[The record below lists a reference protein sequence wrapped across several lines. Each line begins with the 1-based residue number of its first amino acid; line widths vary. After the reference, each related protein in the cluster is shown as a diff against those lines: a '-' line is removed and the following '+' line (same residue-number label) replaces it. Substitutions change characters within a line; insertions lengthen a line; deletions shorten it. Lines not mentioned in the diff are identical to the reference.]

1 MSAAPESLPPP
12 DAAALRRRRRRR
24 RRIEAVL
31 AFLAMAM
38 ALAWFFEQQA
48 TTTVIFVRFAEPETG
63 AAGDVRLSAAGRAR
77 AEELRRVLMDID
89 VDRGLNAIYVSS
101 NAPTRQT
108 AEPVARQFGINIQ
121 EFDPANI
128 PRLERRVL
136 KKYKGKIVL
145 VVGDGPS
152 IRAAIPEFH
161 GSKKVPPEV
170 DVEADQMY
178 IVTIPWYGKVKTLRL
193 RYGPPTVVPG
203 PARDDATPGAGPDP
217 STDPPAP

>member
-1 MSAAPESLPPP
+1 MPDAPSTVPPP
-12 DAAALRRRRRRR
+12 DAAALRRKRRRR

-101 NAPTRQT
+101 YPPTRET
-108 AEPVARQFGINIQ
+108 AEPVAQQFGVSIE
-121 EFDPANI
+121 EFDPDNI

-161 GSKKVPPEV
+161 GSKKVPAEV

-178 IVTIPWYGKVKTLRL
+178 VVTIPWYGKVKTLRL
-193 RYGPPTVVPG
+193 RYGPPTAVPG
-203 PARDDATPGAGPDP
+203 PAGADATPGEAPDP
-217 STDPPAP
+217 STAPPAP

>member
-12 DAAALRRRRRRR
+12 DAAALRRKRRRR

-38 ALAWFFEQQA
+38 VLAWFFEQQS
-48 TTTVIFVRFAEPETG
+48 TTTVIFVRFAEAETG
-63 AAGDVRLSAAGRAR
+63 PAGDARLSAAGRAR
-77 AEELRRVLMDID
+77 AEELRRVLMDVD
-89 VDRGLNAIYVSS
+89 VDRGLNAVYVSS
-101 NAPTRQT
+101 YRPTRET
-108 AEPVARQFGINIQ
+108 AEPVARQFGIKIE
-121 EFDPANI
+121 EFDPNNI

-136 KKYKGKIVL
+136 KIYKGRIVL

-193 RYGPPTVVPG
+193 RYGVPTASPAPPEP
-203 PARDDATPGAGPDP
+203 ATPGEGADP
-217 STDPPAP
+217 STAPPAP